1 MAETGSMVENLRD
14 GVRGFFHSQ
23 SPKEAQFHKVQPGMT
38 TGMWRTPVADH
49 DEEKRDG
56 KLINANL

>member
-23 SPKEAQFHKVQPGMT
+23 SPKEAQFHKVRPVPTPKVLLRKLKKGPG
-38 TGMWRTPVADH
+38 TGMR
-49 DEEKRDG
+49 
-56 KLINANL
+56 